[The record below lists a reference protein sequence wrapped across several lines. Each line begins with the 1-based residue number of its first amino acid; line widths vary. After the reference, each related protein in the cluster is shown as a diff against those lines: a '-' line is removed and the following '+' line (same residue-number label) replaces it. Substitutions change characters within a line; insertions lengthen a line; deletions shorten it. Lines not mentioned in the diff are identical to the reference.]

1 MTDFHF
7 LANLLFPCS
16 QDNYKGLY
24 AGNITHE
31 CSNFGPTMHWRV
43 FYSQTLKAT
52 PLNPPPLQHG
62 VFPPKTL
69 LLTVVIIR
77 DTQGTLKI

>member
-31 CSNFGPTMHWRV
+31 CSKFGPTMHWRV

-52 PLNPPPLQHG
+52 PLNPPPPSTWR
-62 VFPPKTL
+62 FPSQNASANSGDYSRYT
-69 LLTVVIIR
+69 
-77 DTQGTLKI
+77 GYS